1 MAVFVSYPEDLGSN
15 QSQQQ
20 LLLNINLLLNK
31 SLLKSQ
37 K

>member
-1 MAVFVSYPEDLGSN
+1 MAVFVSNQEDLGSN